1 MGPEGQERAFKKK
14 GVQGRV
20 TAWAKAWGGQECRAL
35 GAAQAGHVK
44 VAKASEPFW
53 GGPSLE
59 TTVRASPC
67 GQGEMWEA
75 LNRSDM
81 G

>member
-1 MGPEGQERAFKKK
+1 MGPEGRERAFKKK

-20 TAWAKAWGGQECRAL
+20 TAWAKAW
-35 GAAQAGHVK
+35 AQAGHVK

>member
-1 MGPEGQERAFKKK
+1 MMEEGCSRQSHSLGK
-14 GVQGRV
+14 GTG
-20 TAWAKAWGGQECRAL
+20 WQECRAL

-44 VAKASEPFW
+44 VAKAGKPFW

-67 GQGEMWEA
+67 GQGEIGEA
-75 LNRSDM
+75 LSRSDM